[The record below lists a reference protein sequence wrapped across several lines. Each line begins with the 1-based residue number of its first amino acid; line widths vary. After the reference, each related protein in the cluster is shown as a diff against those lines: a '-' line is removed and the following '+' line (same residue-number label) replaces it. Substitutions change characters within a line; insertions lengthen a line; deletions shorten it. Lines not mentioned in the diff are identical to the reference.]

1 MSDNEKEEITADYKF
16 LLEAL
21 TRRMDKMMDTKLT
34 AFGEEFHP
42 QSDNQQEHASS
53 RASKPSQRR
62 HRRAPEGRGKQ
73 RDELAGLKLKIPPF
87 HGKVGLDAYLEWE
100 KKIELVF
107 NCQQF
112 TQANKIQIAATE
124 FMIMP

>member
-53 RASKPSQRR
+53 RETDNYYEHGSPASKPSQRR
-62 HRRAPEGRGKQ
+62 HRRKEEENR
-73 RDELAGLKLKIPPF
+73 E
-87 HGKVGLDAYLEWE
+87 
-100 KKIELVF
+100 
-107 NCQQF
+107 
-112 TQANKIQIAATE
+112 
-124 FMIMP
+124 MS